1 MEPESSGGSVSIRLQ
16 SDIMRDAPAGYD
28 GELKLRFFADGV
40 LDSLVEY
47 SGGGASP
54 TVIAY
59 LGAFPSSLGVG
70 GSSIITVPF
79 NYGDSQLSVQNVPS
93 DKKLNVFIEYYGDGT
108 LDPYYLAYAGLSDS
122 FELSGGETAEV
133 SVTLVETK
141 ESPSITVNR
150 HSSNPSQ
157 GYFRFYESEGFD
169 NFTNISGSDITFNTE
184 PTVVLENYTYN
195 YSSTTITYN
204 VDALPP
210 GKKMRILVSYSQGIY
225 NSDFAGISDEFEL
238 QPGLSKTIPVTY
250 YTYTSCTSFC

>member
-133 SVTLVETK
+133 SVTLVETQ
-141 ESPSITVNR
+141 PGTITVNNG
-150 HSSNPSQ
+150 S
-157 GYFRFYESEGFD
+157 GFTGTCYMFVYEPTTFD
-169 NFTNISGSDITFNTE
+169 SDINIDTPDPGTITFNSTSSYLDYYAGTE
-184 PTVVLENYTYN
+184 SAGV
-195 YSSTTITYN
+195 ITFP
-204 VDALPP
+204 DAIMP
-210 GKKMRILVSYSQGIY
+210 GKKIKIVVTQYNSFNMGVDHGLSDTFEVQPGRTLSVPVSYY
-225 NSDFAGISDEFEL
+225 L
-238 QPGLSKTIPVTY
+238 
-250 YTYTSCTSFC
+250 YTS